1 MSDKFLILKER
12 STQCLEGSRVE
23 ARLAQLRSKPLR
35 FVMAT
40 LPLVTEKVSYHLGE
54 LQETH

>member
-23 ARLAQLRSKPLR
+23 ARLAQ
-35 FVMAT
+35 AT
-40 LPLVTEKVSYHLGE
+40 LEAIAIRHGNTTTGHRKGFIPFG
-54 LQETH
+54 